1 MTLQSFLLYPKF
13 SFLVYTNGL
22 KMGEL
27 QTEQNGKAEKNGKLM
42 KNGTENYENNGRV
55 GGKGKGKNGNH
66 LYRVS
71 KF

>member
-1 MTLQSFLLYPKF
+1 
-13 SFLVYTNGL
+13 
-22 KMGEL
+22 MGEL
-27 QTEQNGKAEKNGKLM
+27 QTEENGKAEKNGKVM

-66 LYRVS
+66 LYRVN